1 MPVEGKFAWHW
12 KETAGRRY
20 LSARPT
26 TAINESDWTAF
37 FQSRLQDYQESEVA
51 IIVDVTKI
59 DEDMGKQGFEEL
71 IIIFKNNNIN
81 YARIGVVSDEVS
93 KKFLADLLIMIARAR
108 DFDLDCEVFAQFEP
122 AEQWLC
128 AKR

>member
-1 MPVEGKFAWHW
+1 LGEPG
-12 KETAGRRY
+12 GRY

-26 TAINESDWTAF
+26 TAIKESDWIAF
-37 FQSRLQDYQESEVA
+37 FQSRLHDYQESEVA
-51 IIVDVTKI
+51 ILVDVTKI

-71 IIIFKNNNIN
+71 ILIFKNTNIN
-81 YARIGVVSDEVS
+81 YARIGVISDEVS
-93 KKFLADLLIMIARAR
+93 KKYLGDLLGKIAKVRN
-108 DFDLDCEVFAQFEP
+108 FDLDCEVFIQFEP